1 MEISVIIPTFN
12 GAHKIEA
19 TLTALSRQTTRDFEV
34 VVIVDG
40 STDNTI
46 EVVKKFEKQI
56 PKLIIHSTPN
66 QGRAKAKNEGVAVA
80 NGNILVFID
89 DDIRLFEDALAL
101 HQQFHLKN
109 GDTIVFGHLE
119 MDPSMAKL
127 NDFWNYRRTVESSW
141 RENQDLHITLKDYA
155 ITSANLSLTK
165 KIFNLVGIFDP
176 TLKDSEDFVFGVRA
190 LQAGIPIIYS
200 PQIRGYHDDFSTL
213 MAYVRRQNEYIKS
226 KYIVLKKYPEY
237 LQLLPEQFKWV
248 RPLPGDGLKKMI
260 FGSEGLWKGLMSI
273 GVIFVLPKV
282 VRYKFYSAYIYVH
295 SVLLNRTV
303 RF

>member
-12 GAHKIEA
+12 GANKIEA
-19 TLTALSRQTTRDFEV
+19 TLTALSCQTIRDFEV

-46 EVVKKFEKQI
+46 DVVKRFEKKF

-66 QGRAKAKNEGVAVA
+66 QGRANAKNEGVSVA

-89 DDIRLFEDALAL
+89 DDIRLFDDALARY
-101 HQQFHLKN
+101 QQFHFKN
-109 GDTIVFGHLE
+109 KDTIVFGHLE
-119 MDPSMAKL
+119 MDPLMAKQ

-141 RENQDLHITLKDYA
+141 RENQDLNISLKNYA
-155 ITSANLSLTK
+155 ITSANLSVTK
-165 KIFNLVGIFDP
+165 RIFNLVGIFDP
-176 TLKDSEDFVFGVRA
+176 TLKDSEDFVFGVKA
-190 LQAGIPIIYS
+190 LQAGIPVIYS

-226 KYIVLKKYPEY
+226 KYVVLEKYPEY

-260 FGSEGLWKGLMSI
+260 FSSEGLWKGLISI
-273 GVIFVLPKV
+273 GVFLVLPRL